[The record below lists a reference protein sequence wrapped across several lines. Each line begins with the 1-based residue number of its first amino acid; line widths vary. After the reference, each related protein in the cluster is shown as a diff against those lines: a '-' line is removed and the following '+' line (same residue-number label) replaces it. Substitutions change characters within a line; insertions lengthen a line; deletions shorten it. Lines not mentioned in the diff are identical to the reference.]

1 MGSISGEESYKPQS
15 NDNGLNANEEKIFVA
30 IRLRPLN
37 ERELSK
43 HDVSDWE
50 CTNNTTVLF
59 KDNHNVG
66 ERSLLPTTYQFDR
79 VFGWDSST
87 RQVYEE
93 AAKNIA
99 LTVLTGFN
107 SSIFAYGQTSSGKT
121 YTMNGI
127 TQLAMADIF
136 DYINNKHEERRFTLK
151 FSALEIYNE
160 SVRDLLSLDTT
171 PLRLLDDPEKGTVV
185 ERLTEVTVR
194 DWRHIIELL
203 SICEAQRR
211 IGETSMN
218 EMSSRS
224 HQILRLTVESCANQ
238 PFRSQNNSILSASV
252 DFVDLA
258 GSERSSQTLTA
269 NTRIKEGSHINRSLL
284 ALGTCIR
291 KLSKGRNGH
300 IPYRD
305 SKLTRI
311 LQNSLG
317 GNARTAIICTM
328 SPAHSQAEQSRN
340 TLMFATCAKQVS
352 TNAHVN
358 MVMTDKALVR
368 QLQSEVE
375 RLETEVRN
383 LAAYTSPAMKEKEA
397 LIEKM
402 DKEIRELMRQRDTA
416 QTWIQDLLHSRPWA
430 EMSEA
435 SETPDY
441 QSASDPSEMVGS
453 FISDITS
460 GISHF
465 TDSFDDSFDELPDD
479 LFLSGST
486 SPSIYIDKYFG
497 PDPCK
502 GWENTGHEHH
512 QSFDDNWKE
521 VQCIET
527 DPNTRTMG
535 SYEASPPEE
544 GHQKCVE
551 AMPLSPRDE
560 TDNVNVEA
568 TNEPKEDFNGR
579 QEECSRRQEERDETT
594 QLMGATTASQ
604 PCFATLLNEE
614 SKTML
619 EKKLCSSTKD
629 AKPNSEKQL
638 YQLLYE
644 AEEIHKEFFAQVAG
658 EGLAIATGSH
668 QTPSYGSIEFEMKM
682 KEVIELWD
690 ECYAP
695 LVHRTYFFLLFK
707 GDPTDLV
714 YMEVELRRLYF
725 LKNRWSQGAEVVTD
739 GQVLTKPDSIKT
751 LKQER
756 KMLSR
761 QLRKKLGRKEREAL
775 FQKWGIDVKTYHRRR
790 QLSEMLWKDT
800 KDMEH
805 IQESAGL
812 VAKLVGLVE
821 PSAAPKEMF
830 GLSFA
835 LQPKK
840 PRKTLLSYG
849 TSWLYGSKE

>member
-203 SICEAQRR
+203 SICE
-211 IGETSMN
+211 
-218 EMSSRS
+218 
-224 HQILRLTVESCANQ
+224 
-238 PFRSQNNSILSASV
+238 
-252 DFVDLA
+252 
-258 GSERSSQTLTA
+258 GSERSSQALTA

-579 QEECSRRQEERDETT
+579 QEECSRRQEERNEAT

-658 EGLAIATGSH
+658 EGLATATGSH

-821 PSAAPKEMF
+821 PSEAPKEMF

>member
-1 MGSISGEESYKPQS
+1 MGSISGEESYKSQS

-203 SICEAQRR
+203 SICE
-211 IGETSMN
+211 
-218 EMSSRS
+218 
-224 HQILRLTVESCANQ
+224 
-238 PFRSQNNSILSASV
+238 
-252 DFVDLA
+252 
-258 GSERSSQTLTA
+258 GSERSSQALTA

-486 SPSIYIDKYFG
+486 DPSIYIDKYFG

-502 GWENTGHEHH
+502 GWENTGHEHY

-551 AMPLSPRDE
+551 AMPPSPRDE

-568 TNEPKEDFNGR
+568 TNEPKEDFNG
-579 QEECSRRQEERDETT
+579 RQEERDETT

-638 YQLLYE
+638 YQL
-644 AEEIHKEFFAQVAG
+644 
-658 EGLAIATGSH
+658 
-668 QTPSYGSIEFEMKM
+668 
-682 KEVIELWD
+682 
-690 ECYAP
+690 
-695 LVHRTYFFLLFK
+695 
-707 GDPTDLV
+707 
-714 YMEVELRRLYF
+714 
-725 LKNRWSQGAEVVTD
+725 
-739 GQVLTKPDSIKT
+739 
-751 LKQER
+751 
-756 KMLSR
+756 
-761 QLRKKLGRKEREAL
+761 
-775 FQKWGIDVKTYHRRR
+775 
-790 QLSEMLWKDT
+790 
-800 KDMEH
+800 
-805 IQESAGL
+805 
-812 VAKLVGLVE
+812 VG
-821 PSAAPKEMF
+821 F
-830 GLSFA
+830 
-835 LQPKK
+835 
-840 PRKTLLSYG
+840 
-849 TSWLYGSKE
+849 